1 MTRCMRL
8 LMSCL
13 IAIGSPLALAEQAS
27 VSDILN
33 TDTKSGKDYFS
44 IGFGLN
50 EFRSVNLILSEV
62 SEDGSEGSVVQTFFP
77 ETAQT
82 YGAFGVMGTYIT
94 QYVKT
99 ELRFGTGLKDDTIQR
114 ALDVNIHYWLAWY
127 MGATYPITDYM
138 SAYGLYGVSHYDADV
153 TRREIRITVDGG
165 EGTLPQTYN
174 AMPSSSRMEEDLFGT
189 SFSTSWLLGLD
200 LRITPEWYLAFEYG
214 RLLRDTD
221 TNIKVYQGSMQLRYE
236 Y

>member
-13 IAIGSPLALAEQAS
+13 IAIGCPIALAQQAS
-27 VSDILN
+27 VSDIIN
-33 TDTKSGKDYFS
+33 TDTKADKTYLSFGM
-44 IGFGLN
+44 GLN
-50 EFRSVNLILSEV
+50 EFRSVNLVLAEV
-62 SEDGSEGSVVQTFFP
+62 EEDGSESAIVEAFFP

-82 YGAFGVMGTYIT
+82 YGVFGVLGTYIT
-94 QYVKT
+94 EYVKT
-99 ELRFGTGLKDDTIQR
+99 ELRFGTGIKDDTIKE

-138 SAYGLYGVSHYDADV
+138 SAYGLYGVSHYEADV
-153 TRREIRITVDGG
+153 TRRETRITVSSG
-165 EGTLPQTYN
+165 ESLPQTFN
-174 AMPSSSRMEEDLFGT
+174 VIPSSAQMEEDLFGT
-189 SFSTSWLLGLD
+189 KFSTSWLLGLD
-200 LRITPEWYLAFEYG
+200 FRITPAWYLAFEYG